1 MAESKLVVEAITAG
15 DFPKWFDRLTWHF
28 ESFADRSSGANTV
41 ESIVKSVLD
50 RETQCWAVIEG
61 DRVRACALTHI
72 SNDAGKTCVVLACAG
87 EGAKDWF
94 EILVKTLYSWSKEVG
109 SNKFEVHARPG
120 WEKYL
125 KHLGMRKTHI
135 VMELD

>member
-1 MAESKLVVEAITAG
+1 MVESEFVVVAVPSG
-15 DFPKWFDRLTWHF
+15 DFPAWRDVLSWHF
-28 ESFADRSSGANTV
+28 DSFAERSSGANTV
-41 ESIVKSVLD
+41 ESIIKSIMD
-50 RETQCWAVIEG
+50 RETQCWAVMQG
-61 DRVRACALTHI
+61 GKVKACALTHI
-72 SNDAGKTCVVLACAG
+72 ANDAGKTCVVLACAG

-135 VMELD
+135 VMELG